1 MAAPRTGTARWLSAF
16 VVLAAAAV
24 FSVVWTLRDERTA
37 APASGAPQTGVDGSA
52 APAGAAAEGVARL
65 PIMRLYVTPPA
76 TGGVTLAAASADE
89 ATLTID
95 GPARLEAG
103 RPDGDAYRVHPDG
116 PAGPLTVALPRSAAW
131 IIDVD
136 PGAESLRL
144 SLDQL
149 VVDTLRLGAPQGSVV
164 GTLPRGGHL
173 DVALGSAR
181 ADLRVGS
188 GSRLDADL
196 TLGAGALL
204 LQIDPG
210 VSGRVVFRAG
220 SGPATVVVDAALI
233 VALHLPISAPPLA
246 LEGTWWRH
254 RVDGGVTWVRSPLP
268 AAPDDADLR
277 LSVRHHVGAPLAVTY
292 R

>member
-16 VVLAAAAV
+16 VLLAAAAV
-24 FSVVWTLRDERTA
+24 ISVVWTLRDDRAAVPATGPSAAGVGDTA
-37 APASGAPQTGVDGSA
+37 APGG
-52 APAGAAAEGVARL
+52 GAAEREARL
-65 PIMRLYVTPPA
+65 PLVRLYVTPPSN
-76 TGGVTLAAASADE
+76 GGVTLASASTDDASVS
-89 ATLTID
+89 ID

-116 PAGPLTVALPRSAAW
+116 PAGPLTVALSRAAAW

-149 VVDTLRLGAPQGSVV
+149 VVDTLRLGAPQGTVE

-181 ADLRVGS
+181 ADLRVRS

-204 LQIDPG
+204 LQVDPG
-210 VSGRVVFRAG
+210 VSGRVVLRAG
-220 SGPATVVVDAALI
+220 SGPATVVVDAALT
-233 VALHLPISAPPLA
+233 VALHLPINAPPLA

-254 RVDGGVTWVRSPLP
+254 RDEGGVTWVRSPRP
-268 AAPDDADLR
+268 AVPDDADLR